1 MYSYYSHQAI
11 MPHFT
16 GHARQRCGG
25 FGSLVLG
32 VGRVALPFA
41 KKILLPA
48 VQSIGKELFVQSL
61 PEVLE
66 GTTKKKSF
74 KRAAKAAL
82 KKTVKKQIGGVGV
95 EKTETF
101 DENAKYRE
109 VGQISS
115 LKLKMLPNVLPVE
128 ASHGSLDLFE
138 GPPVLITF
146 DTSFEQK
153 VGPLYSPNG
162 PNFSSK

>member
-1 MYSYYSHQAI
+1 MDSYYSRQAI

-16 GHARQRCGG
+16 GHARQRGSG
-25 FGSLVLG
+25 FGSLALG

-41 KKILLPA
+41 KKVLLPA
-48 VQSIGKELFVQSL
+48 LQSIGKELFVQSL
-61 PEVLE
+61 PEIMEVA
-66 GTTKKKSF
+66 TKKKSF

-101 DENAKYRE
+101 DENASYRE

-128 ASHGSLDLFE
+128 ASHSSLDLSE
-138 GPPVLITF
+138 RPPVLITF

-153 VGPLYSPNG
+153 VGPLYSPN
-162 PNFSSK
+162 